1 MFYCIFLNCA
11 ILSAFLSHLPSVSWK
26 TKGVIKLK
34 YLENKFLV
42 LKIDELLKTSFVFKQ
57 HLFIMF
63 IFSRGNLSS
72 ITYEFLLFK
81 MCEDTGT
88 SA

>member
-11 ILSAFLSHLPSVSWK
+11 ILNAFLSHLPSVSWK

-42 LKIDELLKTSFVFKQ
+42 LKIDELLKTSFVFKK

-63 IFSRGNLSS
+63 IFRR
-72 ITYEFLLFK
+72 
-81 MCEDTGT
+81 
-88 SA
+88 